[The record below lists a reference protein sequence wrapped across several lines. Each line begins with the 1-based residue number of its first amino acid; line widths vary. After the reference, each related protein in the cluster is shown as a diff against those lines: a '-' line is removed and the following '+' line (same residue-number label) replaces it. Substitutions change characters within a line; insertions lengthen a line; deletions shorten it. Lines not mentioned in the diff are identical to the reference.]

1 MTLFF
6 GSLFSVLP
14 RTVVAQLPTDLEGVN
29 VAVYGIEEYQSSIV
43 NDNPSF
49 NAMWNMY
56 TWMNATVE
64 LVEGADIIAGALANY
79 DLLAFPAWG
88 PNHYIWDLT
97 QAGIHQI
104 RQYLAAGGSLFSV
117 CRGTEFVIQN
127 LALIDAELDYITAWM
142 PQCMDTHTGPQF
154 LMEMTVNRAST
165 GPDLSDEPESYRLFC
180 SGSAAFV
187 GAGVADAIP
196 ILSYPDNGGSGM
208 IVFHFGAGTVCLCT
222 PHPEFE
228 EGSDRDGAVFRDRL
242 NDTDSEW
249 DLVRKVSSWLVEAS
263 PDVPP
268 VMVHLPIIVAG
279 IIGFVVVI
287 GSLFVFIRVKRGN

>member
-1 MTLFF
+1 M
-6 GSLFSVLP
+6 LP
-14 RTVVAQLPTDLEGVN
+14 RTVVAQAPIDLEGVN
-29 VAVYGIEEYQSSIV
+29 VAIYGIEEYQSSIV
-43 NDNPSF
+43 YNNPSF

-64 LVEGADIIAGALANY
+64 LVEGADIIAGALTNY
-79 DLLAFPAWG
+79 DLLVFPAWG
-88 PNHYIWDLT
+88 PNHYIWDVT
-97 QAGIHQI
+97 QAGINQI
-104 RQYLAAGGSLFSV
+104 RQYLATGGSLFSV

-127 LALIDAELDYITAWM
+127 LALIDAELQYITAYM
-142 PQCMDTHTGPQF
+142 PQCMDTHTGPQY

-165 GPDLSDEPESYRLFC
+165 GPDLSDEPESYRLYC

-196 ILSYPDNGGSGM
+196 ILSYPDDGGSGM
-208 IVFHFGAGTVCLCT
+208 IAFYFGAGTVCLCT

-228 EGSDRDGAVFRDRL
+228 EGSDRDGAVFRERL

-268 VMVHLPIIVAG
+268 VMVHLPIILTG
-279 IIGFVVVI
+279 IIGFIVII
-287 GSLFVFIRVKRGN
+287 GSLFLFIKVKREN

>member
-1 MTLFF
+1 M
-6 GSLFSVLP
+6 GSLVSVLP
-14 RTVVAQLPTDLEGVN
+14 RTVVAQPPTDLEGVN

-49 NAMWNMY
+49 NAMWHMF
-56 TWMNATVE
+56 TWMNASVE
-64 LVEGADIIAGALANY
+64 LVEGSDIMAGALANF
-79 DLLAFPAWG
+79 DLLVFPAWG
-88 PNHYIWDLT
+88 PNHYIWDVT
-97 QAGIHQI
+97 QVGINQI
-104 RQYLAAGGSLFSV
+104 RQFLAAGGSLFSV

-127 LALIDAELDYITAWM
+127 LALIDAELQYITAYM
-142 PQCMDTHTGPQF
+142 PQCMDTHTGPQY
-154 LMEMTVNRAST
+154 LLEMTVNRAST

-187 GAGVADAIP
+187 GAGVAEAIP
-196 ILSYPDNGGSGM
+196 ILSYPDTGGSGM
-208 IVFHFGAGTVCLCT
+208 IVFRYGAGTVCLCT

-263 PDVPP
+263 PDVPTG
-268 VMVHLPIIVAG
+268 MVYLPLVIVGVIG
-279 IIGFVVVI
+279 IVVVI
-287 GSLFVFIRVKRGN
+287 ASFLYVLKVKREN